1 MSGAHL
7 IEPAAESLTAIVYGV
22 KPDQLDA
29 PTPCTAYDVR
39 ALLNHLLFWG
49 PSLEAAGRKEAVPPP
64 AAAESDLDL
73 TQDWAADLV
82 AQLERIA
89 VVWRVQGAWQGTT
102 EVGGP
107 PETPAATIG
116 GMLLTEFV
124 VHGWDLAHATRQE
137 GSWDEALLEY
147 VHREL
152 QATVSFGRE
161 LGLYGPEVP
170 VSPDAPRLHRILGLS
185 GRQPK

>member
-1 MSGAHL
+1 M
-7 IEPAAESLTAIVYGV
+7 IDPAAESLIAVVHGV

-39 ALLNHLLFWG
+39 ALVNHLLFWG
-49 PSLEAAGRKEAVPPP
+49 PSLEAAGRKEDLPPP
-64 AAAESDLDL
+64 AAAEPDVDL
-73 TQDWAADLV
+73 TQGDWAAELV
-82 AQLERIA
+82 AQLERTA
-89 VVWRVQGAWQGTT
+89 TAWSLPAAWQGSTT
-102 EVGGP
+102 VGGP

-116 GMLLTEFV
+116 GMLLTELV
-124 VHGWDLAHATRQE
+124 VHGWDLAQATRQE
-137 GSWDEALLEY
+137 GSWDAAVLEY

-152 QATVSFGRE
+152 EATASFGRE